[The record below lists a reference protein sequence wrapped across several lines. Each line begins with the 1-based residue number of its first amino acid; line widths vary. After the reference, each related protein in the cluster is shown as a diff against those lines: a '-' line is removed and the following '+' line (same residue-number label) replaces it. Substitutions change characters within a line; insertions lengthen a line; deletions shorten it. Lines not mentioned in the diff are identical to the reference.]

1 MRADDRDHLLDMLD
15 QAEYA
20 FRLLAAVRDDE
31 IVSDRD
37 RFSAL
42 CYAVQTIGE
51 AANQISKEGRSIL
64 ADIPWS
70 QVIGMR
76 HRLVHGYRTVVPEIV
91 VSTVRDSVPPLIASL
106 RRALENN
113 PE

>member
-1 MRADDRDHLLDMLD
+1 MRPDDRELLSDMLD

-20 FRLLAAVRDDE
+20 ARLLASASSD
-31 IVSDRD
+31 IVDDRD

-51 AANQISKEGRSIL
+51 AA
-64 ADIPWS
+64 S
-70 QVIGMR
+70 QVSQEVRSDLPDLPWQKIIGMR
-76 HRLVHGYRTVVPEIV
+76 HRLVHGYRTVIPEIV
-91 VSTVRDSVPPLIASL
+91 VSTVRDSIPPLAAAL

-113 PE
+113 AP